1 MAMVFVNIEPFN
13 GVGAEELATV
23 KARLNIWEDQPTM
36 FKKTSEEY
44 LKQHANAVYELYL
57 QNDSIA
63 KKFVEKYPDIFK
75 TIAGNYA
82 TASHKP
88 VTTSSSHS
96 GSSRS
101 TSTTSSG
108 HTGSSSSHSTSTTT
122 SSSATNTTSSGNTGS
137 SSSHST
143 TNTTGVIKE
152 INPYLPIKTHT
163 GNDSFKETSL
173 DPTAGSWTFRFNDG
187 TEITI
192 DDYDKALIVEAALT
206 RIGKGPR
213 PGAQA
218 YGFSEL
224 PGVEMSYEDA
234 ALYYRQELQ
243 EEVTRLNTIAEQRG
257 SAKMDLTFADD
268 AYAAALAAQQ
278 YDGNVDYETVNMS
291 SAKKS
296 SKNWLWWL
304 LGGAAV
310 LGIGAYVAHKNKK
323 RR

>member
-23 KARLNIWEDQPTM
+23 KARLNIWEKQPKIS
-36 FKKTSEEY
+36 KKSSETY
-44 LKQHANAVYELYL
+44 LKEHANAVYELYL
-57 QNDSIA
+57 QSDLQA
-63 KKFVEKYPDIFK
+63 KKFVEKYPDLFK

-82 TASHKP
+82 TASLKP

-101 TSTTSSG
+101 TSTT
-108 HTGSSSSHSTSTTT
+108 T
-122 SSSATNTTSSGNTGS
+122 SSSATNTTHAD
-137 SSSHST
+137 SHST
-143 TNTTGVIKE
+143 STTTAKGVIKE
-152 INPYLPIKTHT
+152 INPYLPISTHG

-173 DPTAGSWTFRFNDG
+173 DPTAGSWTFKFNDG

-192 DDYDKALIVEAALT
+192 DDYDKALIVEAALAT
-206 RIGKGPR
+206 IGKGPR

-218 YGFSEL
+218 YSFSSL
-224 PGVEMSYEDA
+224 PDIEMSYEDA

-243 EEVTRLNTIAEQRG
+243 KKVSQLNTIAEQRG
-257 SAKMDLTFADD
+257 SAKLDLTFADD
-268 AYAAALAAQQ
+268 AYMAALSAQQ
-278 YDGNVDYETVNMS
+278 YDENFVNYETTP
-291 SAKKS
+291 AEKKS
-296 SKNWLWWL
+296 NNWLWWL

-310 LGIGAYVAHKNKK
+310 LGVGIFISHKKK

>member
-1 MAMVFVNIEPFN
+1 MAIVLVNIEPFN
-13 GVGAEELATV
+13 GVDAEELV
-23 KARLNIWEDQPTM
+23 KVKVRLDAWDSSAINNA
-36 FKKTSEEY
+36 KKRQEEY
-44 LKQHANAVYELYL
+44 LKEHLDAVYELYL
-57 QNDSIA
+57 QNNLLA
-63 KKFVEKYPDIFK
+63 KKFVEKYPALFT
-75 TIAGNYA
+75 TIAANYA
-82 TASHKP
+82 KP
-88 VTTSSSHS
+88 VRTSSHS
-96 GSSRS
+96 GSS

-108 HTGSSSSHSTSTTT
+108 HTGSSSSQSTSTTT
-122 SSSATNTTSSGNTGS
+122 SSSATNTTHADSNGG
-137 SSSHST
+137 ST
-143 TNTTGVIKE
+143 TTATSAIKE
-152 INPYLPIKTHT
+152 INPYLPIKSHT
-163 GNDSFKETSL
+163 GKDSFKETSL

-206 RIGKGPR
+206 TQGKGPR

-218 YGFSEL
+218 YAFSSL
-224 PGVEMSYEDA
+224 PGVELSYEDA

-243 EEVTRLNTIAEQRG
+243 EEVARLNTIAEQRG
-257 SAKMDLTFADD
+257 SAKLDLDFAED

-278 YDGNVDYETVNMS
+278 YDGNIDYDTVNMS

-310 LGIGAYVAHKNKK
+310 LGIGVYVARKNKK

>member
-13 GVGAEELATV
+13 GVSAEELA
-23 KARLNIWEDQPTM
+23 KAKVRLQSWASAVSNTA
-36 FKKTSEEY
+36 KKMQEEY
-44 LKQHANAVYELYL
+44 LKEHAKAVYELYL
-57 QNDSIA
+57 QNDVIA
-63 KKFVEKYPDIFK
+63 STFVDKYPTIF
-75 TIAGNYA
+75 TAIADEYA
-82 TASHKP
+82 TASLKP

-122 SSSATNTTSSGNTGS
+122 SSSATNTTHADSNGG
-137 SSSHST
+137 ST
-143 TNTTGVIKE
+143 TTTTSAIKE
-152 INPYLPIKTHT
+152 INPYLPIKSHS
-163 GNDSFKETSL
+163 GIDSFKETSL
-173 DPTAGSWTFRFNDG
+173 DPTAGSWTFKFNDG
-187 TEITI
+187 TDITV

-243 EEVTRLNTIAEQRG
+243 EEVSRLNTIAEQRG
-257 SAKMDLTFADD
+257 SAKLDLDFAED

-278 YDGNVDYETVNMS
+278 YDSNIDYDTVNMS

-296 SKNWLWWL
+296 SKNWLRWL

-310 LGIGAYVAHKNKK
+310 LSIGAYVAHKNKK